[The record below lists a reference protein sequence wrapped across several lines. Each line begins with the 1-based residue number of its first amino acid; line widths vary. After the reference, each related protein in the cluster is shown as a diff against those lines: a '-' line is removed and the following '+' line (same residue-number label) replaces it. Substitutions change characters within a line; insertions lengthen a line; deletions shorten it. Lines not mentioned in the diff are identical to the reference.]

1 MTVHCMAALLWVRLV
16 ANSPTGGLGE
26 AVPAELVHIGQWTLQ
41 IEETEKVATNSIA
54 RITNLAP
61 LW

>member
-1 MTVHCMAALLWVRLV
+1 MVALLWVRLV

-26 AVPAELVHIGQWTLQ
+26 AAPAELVHNIGQWTLQ

-61 LW
+61 IW